1 MATSTSAAV
10 SGAHTTEWE
19 IDSAHTAAHFSVK
32 HLMVSTVRG
41 QFRKVTGRVWLD
53 EAQLTRSRIDVGIGA
68 ASLETGEPKRDA
80 HLRSADFF
88 DVEKYPTLTFQ
99 STRIEGRGD
108 EFVVTGDL
116 TMHGVSGQVT
126 LRVESLSP
134 PMKDPY
140 GRLVRGVSAVGKLN
154 RKDWGLG
161 WNAALETGGV
171 LVGDEV
177 KLQIDAELVAKAPA
191 PAPR

>member
-1 MATSTSAAV
+1 
-10 SGAHTTEWE
+10 
-19 IDSAHTAAHFSVK
+19 
-32 HLMVSTVRG
+32 MVSTVRG

-53 EAQLTRSRIDVGIGA
+53 EGQLTRSRIDVEIDA

-80 HLRSADFF
+80 HLRSGDFF
-88 DVEKYPTLTFQ
+88 DVEKFPKLTFQ
-99 STRIEGRGD
+99 STRIEGKGE
-108 EFVVTGDL
+108 EFAVTGDL
-116 TMHGVSGQVT
+116 TMHGVTRQVT
-126 LRVESLSP
+126 LTVESLSP

-191 PAPR
+191 QAPR